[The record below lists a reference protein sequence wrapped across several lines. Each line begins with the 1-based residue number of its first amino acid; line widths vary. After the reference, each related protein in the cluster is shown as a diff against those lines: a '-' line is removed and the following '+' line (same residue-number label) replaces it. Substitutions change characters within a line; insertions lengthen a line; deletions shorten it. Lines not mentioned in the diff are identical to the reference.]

1 MKKSL
6 IKEKQP
12 IALRAKDLLG
22 GRKSLYLDYYVSA
35 DKNHAHKY
43 EFLKLYLLPESSKEN
58 REQNKVTLQ
67 SAKAIQA
74 QRLIEYA
81 NGKANIKTAKKAKFS
96 LVDYM
101 HYFAE
106 RKAKYGQS
114 ASRAETIGKVIKYV
128 EAFKGSVLLADVD
141 KAFCLDFIKYLSTAK
156 SLRSTKNPTNISK
169 NTAKMY
175 YSVLVAVLNQAVRE
189 ELIESNPTNK
199 VNSEERKAIASA
211 GSTRTYLSLD
221 ELQRLIDANC
231 ADDNVKQCFLFAC
244 YTGLRY
250 SDIVTLQW
258 DDIKT
263 ENNQMFISKQMIK
276 TRQEVIVPIGK
287 SAKKYL
293 PKKNNNKYVFNLP
306 TLPVIS
312 KVLKTWAKVAKV
324 DKNVHFHISRHTFA
338 TSLLTKGADL
348 YSVSKL
354 LGHTNIATT
363 QVYAEIVNQK
373 KVDAI
378 NLLDE

>member
-43 EFLKLYLLPESSKEN
+43 EFLKLYLLPETSKEN

-81 NGKANIKTAKKAKFS
+81 NGKANIKTAKTAKFS

-101 HYFAE
+101 RYFAE
-106 RKAKYGQS
+106 RKKEYGQS
-114 ASRAETIGKVIKYV
+114 ESRAETIGKVIKYV
-128 EAFKGSVLLADVD
+128 EAFKGNVLLADVD

-156 SLRSTKNPTNISK
+156 SLRSTKNLTTISK

-189 ELIESNPTNK
+189 ELINSNPTNRI
-199 VNSEERKAIASA
+199 NSEERKAIAPA

-221 ELQRLIDANC
+221 ELQRLIDAKC
-231 ADDNVKQCFLFAC
+231 GDDNVKNAFLFAC
-244 YTGLRY
+244 FTGLRY
-250 SDIVTLQW
+250 SDIVSLQW

-306 TLPVIS
+306 ALPVIS

>member
-12 IALRAKDLLG
+12 IALRAKELLG
-22 GRKSLYLDYYVSA
+22 GRQSLYLDYYVEGS
-35 DKNHAHKY
+35 KNHNHKY
-43 EFLKLYLLPESSKEN
+43 EFLKLYLLPETSKEN

-101 HYFAE
+101 RYYAD
-106 RKAKYGQS
+106 RKKEYGQS
-114 ASRAETIGKVIKYV
+114 ESRAETIGKVIKHV
-128 EAFKGSVLLADVD
+128 VSFRGSGVLLADVD
-141 KAFCLDFIKYLSTAK
+141 KAFCLDFITYLSTAK
-156 SLRSTKNPTNISK
+156 GFRGDYTLSK
-169 NTAKMY
+169 QTASVY

-189 ELIESNPTNK
+189 ELIDSNPASK
-199 VNSEERKAIASA
+199 VSAEERKVITPKGHTIA
-211 GSTRTYLSLD
+211 YLSLD
-221 ELQRLIDANC
+221 ELQRLIDTKCGNDELKNA
-231 ADDNVKQCFLFAC
+231 FLFAC
-244 YTGLRY
+244 FTGLRY
-250 SDIVTLQW
+250 SDIVSLQW
-258 DDIKT
+258 EDIKK
-263 ENNQMFISKQMIK
+263 ENGQMFICKQMIK
-276 TRQEVIVPIGK
+276 TRQEVVVPIGK
-287 SAKKYL
+287 SAKNYL
-293 PKKNNNKYVFNLP
+293 PKKNSNKYVFNLP
-306 TLPVIS
+306 TLSVIS
-312 KVLKTWAKVAKV
+312 KVLKTWAKVANV

-373 KVDAI
+373 RVEAI
-378 NLLDE
+378 NLLDQ

>member
-6 IKEKQP
+6 IKEREP

-43 EFLKLYLLPESSKEN
+43 EFLKLYLLPETSKEN
-58 REQNKVTLQ
+58 REQNKATLQ

-81 NGKANIKTAKKAKFS
+81 NGKAGIKTAKKTRIS

-101 HYFAE
+101 RYFAD
-106 RKAKYGQS
+106 RKKEYGQS
-114 ASRAETIGKVIKYV
+114 GSRAETIGKVIKYV
-128 EAFKGSVLLADVD
+128 EAFKGGVMLHDVD
-141 KAFCLDFIKYLSTAK
+141 KEYCKGFIKYLSTAQ
-156 SLRSTKNPTNISK
+156 SLRSTKNPTTISK
-169 NTAKMY
+169 QTAKIY

-189 ELIESNPTNK
+189 DLIESNPTSK
-199 VNSEERKAIASA
+199 VSAEERKAIAPT
-211 GSTRTYLSLD
+211 GSTRTYLTLE
-221 ELQRLIDANC
+221 ELQKLIDTDCKSENTKRA
-231 ADDNVKQCFLFAC
+231 FLFAC

-250 SDIVTLQW
+250 SDIASLQW

-263 ENNQMFISKQMIK
+263 ENGQMFIHKQMIK
-276 TRQEVIVPIGK
+276 TKQNVIVPIGK
-287 SAKKYL
+287 SAKQYL
-293 PKKNNNKYVFNLP
+293 PKKGNKYIFNLP
-306 TLPVIS
+306 VLPTINIE
-312 KVLKTWAKVAKV
+312 LKRWAKRAKI
-324 DKNVHFHISRHTFA
+324 DKNLHFHVSRHTFA

-354 LGHTNIATT
+354 LGHTNINTT

-378 NLLDE
+378 SLLDD

>member
-6 IKEKQP
+6 IKEREP
-12 IALRAKDLLG
+12 IALRAKDLKG

-43 EFLKLYLLPESSKEN
+43 EFLKLYLLPETSKEN
-58 REQNKVTLQ
+58 REKNKATLQ

-101 HYFAE
+101 RYYAD
-106 RKAKYGQS
+106 RKKEYGQS
-114 ASRAETIGKVIKYV
+114 VSRAETIGKVIKYV
-128 EAFKGSVLLADVD
+128 EAYKGNVMLHDVD
-141 KAFCLDFIKYLSTAK
+141 KDYCQGFIKYLSTAQ
-156 SLRSTKNPTNISK
+156 SLRSTKNPKTISK
-169 NTAKMY
+169 QTASVY
-175 YSVLVAVLNQAVRE
+175 YSVLVSVLNQAVRE
-189 ELIESNPTNK
+189 EIIESNPTSK
-199 VNSEERKAIASA
+199 VSAEERKAIAPTGNA
-211 GSTRTYLSLD
+211 IAYLSLD
-221 ELQRLIDANC
+221 ELQKLIDTECKGENTKRA
-231 ADDNVKQCFLFAC
+231 FLFAC

-250 SDIVTLQW
+250 SDIITLQW

-263 ENNQMFISKQMIK
+263 ENGHTFINKSMVK
-276 TRQEVIVPIGK
+276 TRQDVIVPIGK

-293 PKKNNNKYVFNLP
+293 PKKNNNKYVFDLP
-306 TLPVIS
+306 TLTAIN
-312 KVLKTWAKVAKV
+312 KVLKKWAKRAKI
-324 DKNVHFHISRHTFA
+324 DKNLHFHVSRHTFA

-348 YSVSKL
+348 YSVSNL
-354 LGHTNIATT
+354 LGHTDISTA
-363 QVYAEIVNQK
+363 QIYAEIVNQK

-378 NLLDE
+378 SLLDD

>member
-1 MKKSL
+1 MKSS

-22 GRKSLYLDYYVSA
+22 GRKSLYLDYYVEGS
-35 DKNHAHKY
+35 KSHNHKY
-43 EFLKLYLLPESSKEN
+43 EFLKLYLLPETSKEN
-58 REQNKVTLQ
+58 REQNKETLKV
-67 SAKAIQA
+67 AKAIQA
-74 QRLIEYA
+74 QRMLDVIH
-81 NGKANIKTAKKAKFS
+81 GKANIKTAKKHNFT

-101 HYFAE
+101 RYYANLKSE
-106 RKAKYGQS
+106 YGQS
-114 ASRAETIGKVIKYV
+114 NRRAETIDKVIKYV
-128 EAFKGSVLLADVD
+128 EAFKSSVLLADVD

-156 SLRSTKNPTNISK
+156 SLRSTKNPTTISK

-189 ELIESNPTNK
+189 ELIESNPTSKINP
-199 VNSEERKAIASA
+199 EERKAIAPT
-211 GSTRTYLSLD
+211 GSTRTYLTLE
-221 ELQRLIDANC
+221 ELQKLIDTKCGNEELKNA
-231 ADDNVKQCFLFAC
+231 FLFAC

-250 SDIVTLQW
+250 SDITTLQW

-263 ENNQMFISKQMIK
+263 ENNQLFIHKQMIK
-276 TRQEVIVPIGK
+276 TKQDVIVPIGK
-287 SAKKYL
+287 SAKQYL
-293 PKKNNNKYVFNLP
+293 PKKKHKYIFDLP
-306 TLPVIS
+306 TLIS
-312 KVLKTWAKVAKV
+312 MNIELKRWAKRAKV

-354 LGHTNIATT
+354 LGHTDISTT

-378 NLLDE
+378 SLLDD

>member
-6 IKEKQP
+6 IKEREP

-43 EFLKLYLLPESSKEN
+43 EFLKLYLLPETSKEN

-74 QRLIEYA
+74 QRMIEYA
-81 NGKANIKTAKKAKFS
+81 NGKANIKTAKKAKFA

-101 HYFAE
+101 RYYAD
-106 RKAKYGQS
+106 RKKEYGQS
-114 ASRAETIGKVIKYV
+114 ASRAVTIIKVIKYV
-128 EAFKGSVLLADVD
+128 EAYNGSVMLHDVD
-141 KAFCLDFIKYLSTAK
+141 KEYCKGFIKYLSTAQ
-156 SLRSTKNPTNISK
+156 SLRSTKNPKTISK
-169 NTAKMY
+169 QTASVY
-175 YSVLVAVLNQAVRE
+175 YAVLVAVLNQAVRE
-189 ELIESNPTNK
+189 DLIESNPTSK
-199 VNSEERKAIASA
+199 VSAEERKAIAPT
-211 GSTRTYLSLD
+211 GSTRTYLTLE
-221 ELQRLIDANC
+221 ELQKLIDTDCKSENTKRA
-231 ADDNVKQCFLFAC
+231 FLFAC

-250 SDIVTLQW
+250 SDIASLQW

-263 ENNQMFISKQMIK
+263 ENGQMFIHKQMIK
-276 TRQEVIVPIGK
+276 TKQNVIVPIGK
-287 SAKKYL
+287 SAKQYL
-293 PKKNNNKYVFNLP
+293 PKKKGKYIFDLP
-306 TLPVIS
+306 TLIS
-312 KVLKTWAKVAKV
+312 INIELKRWAKRAKV

-354 LGHTNIATT
+354 LGHTDISTT
-363 QVYAEIVNQK
+363 QIYAEIVNQK

-378 NLLDE
+378 SLLDD

>member
-1 MKKSL
+1 
-6 IKEKQP
+6 
-12 IALRAKDLLG
+12 
-22 GRKSLYLDYYVSA
+22 
-35 DKNHAHKY
+35 
-43 EFLKLYLLPESSKEN
+43 
-58 REQNKVTLQ
+58 
-67 SAKAIQA
+67 
-74 QRLIEYA
+74 
-81 NGKANIKTAKKAKFS
+81 
-96 LVDYM
+96 
-101 HYFAE
+101 
-106 RKAKYGQS
+106 
-114 ASRAETIGKVIKYV
+114 
-128 EAFKGSVLLADVD
+128 
-141 KAFCLDFIKYLSTAK
+141 
-156 SLRSTKNPTNISK
+156 
-169 NTAKMY
+169 
-175 YSVLVAVLNQAVRE
+175 
-189 ELIESNPTNK
+189 
-199 VNSEERKAIASA
+199 
-211 GSTRTYLSLD
+211 
-221 ELQRLIDANC
+221 
-231 ADDNVKQCFLFAC
+231 
-244 YTGLRY
+244 
-250 SDIVTLQW
+250 
-258 DDIKT
+258 
-263 ENNQMFISKQMIK
+263 MIK

>member
-1 MKKSL
+1 MKKSGF
-6 IKEKQP
+6 KEKEP
-12 IALRAKDLLG
+12 IALRAKALKG
-22 GRKSLYLDYYVSA
+22 GRQSLYLDYYTEG
-35 DKNHAHKY
+35 DKNHNHKY
-43 EFLKLYLLPESSKEN
+43 EFLKLYLLPETSKEN
-58 REQNKVTLQ
+58 KELNKVTLQ

-106 RKAKYGQS
+106 RKAEYGQS
-114 ASRAETIGKVIKYV
+114 ASRAETIDKVIKYV
-128 EAFKGSVLLADVD
+128 EAYKGGVMLSDVD
-141 KAFCLDFIKYLSTAK
+141 KEYCKGFIKYLSTAQ
-156 SLRSTKNPTNISK
+156 SLRSTKNPKTISK
-169 NTAKMY
+169 HTASVY
-175 YSVLVAVLNQAVRE
+175 YAVLVAVLNQAVRE
-189 ELIESNPTNK
+189 DLIESNPTTK
-199 VNSEERKAIASA
+199 VSAEERKAIAPT
-211 GSTRTYLSLD
+211 GSTRTYLTLE
-221 ELQRLIDANC
+221 ELQKLIDTKCGNEELKNA
-231 ADDNVKQCFLFAC
+231 FLFAC
-244 YTGLRY
+244 FTGLRY
-250 SDIVTLQW
+250 SDIATLQW

-263 ENNQMFISKQMIK
+263 EGEQMFIHKQMIK
-276 TRQEVIVPIGK
+276 TKQNIIVPIGK
-287 SAKKYL
+287 SAKQYL
-293 PKKNNNKYVFNLP
+293 PKKKGKYIFDLP
-306 TLPVIS
+306 TPIS
-312 KVLKTWAKVAKV
+312 SNIELKRWAKRAKV

-373 KVDAI
+373 RVEAI

>member
-1 MKKSL
+1 MKTR
-6 IKEKQP
+6 IRQKEP

-43 EFLKLYLLPESSKEN
+43 EFLKLYLLPETSKEN
-58 REQNKVTLQ
+58 REKNKATLQ

-74 QRLIEYA
+74 QRMIEYA
-81 NGKANIKTAKKAKFS
+81 NGKAGIKTAKKTRIS

-101 HYFAE
+101 RYYAD
-106 RKAKYGQS
+106 RKKEYGQS
-114 ASRAETIGKVIKYV
+114 ESRAETIGKVIKYV
-128 EAFKGSVLLADVD
+128 EAYNGSVMLPDVD
-141 KAFCLDFIKYLSTAK
+141 KEFCKGFIKYLSTAQ
-156 SLRSTKNPTNISK
+156 SLRSTKNPTTISK
-169 NTAKMY
+169 HTAKIY

-189 ELIESNPTNK
+189 DLIESNPTNK
-199 VNSEERKAIASA
+199 VSAEERKAIAPT
-211 GSTRTYLSLD
+211 GNTRTYLSLD
-221 ELQRLIDANC
+221 ELQKLIDTECKSENTKRA
-231 ADDNVKQCFLFAC
+231 FLFAC

-258 DDIKT
+258 DDIKK
-263 ENNQMFISKQMIK
+263 ENEHTFIKKAMIK

-293 PKKNNNKYVFNLP
+293 PKKKNNKYVFDLP
-306 TLPVIS
+306 IPTAIN
-312 KVLKTWAKVAKV
+312 KVLKAWAKQAKI
-324 DKNVHFHISRHTFA
+324 DKNLHFHVSRHTFA

-354 LGHTNIATT
+354 LGHADISTT

-378 NLLDE
+378 SLLDD

>member
-6 IKEKQP
+6 IKEREP

-43 EFLKLYLLPESSKEN
+43 EFLKLYLLPETSKAN

-74 QRLIEYA
+74 QRLIERA

-106 RKAKYGQS
+106 RKAEYGQS

-128 EAFKGSVLLADVD
+128 ESYNGGVMLSDVD
-141 KAFCLDFIKYLSTAK
+141 KDYCKGFIKYLSTAQGF
-156 SLRSTKNPTNISK
+156 RSTKNPKTISK
-169 NTAKMY
+169 HTASVY

-189 ELIESNPTNK
+189 ELIESNPTSR
-199 VNSEERKAIASA
+199 VSAEERKVITPKGHTIA
-211 GSTRTYLSLD
+211 YLSLD
-221 ELQRLIDANC
+221 ELQRMIETKFGNE
-231 ADDNVKQCFLFAC
+231 NVKQAFLFAC
-244 YTGLRY
+244 YTGLRF

-258 DDIKT
+258 EDIKT

-276 TRQEVIVPIGK
+276 TKQNIIVPIGK
-287 SAKKYL
+287 NAKLYL
-293 PKKNNNKYVFNLP
+293 PKKNNKHVFNLP
-306 TLPVIS
+306 ALPVIN
-312 KVLKTWAKVAKV
+312 KALKTWAKNAEI
-324 DKNVHFHISRHTFA
+324 DKNLHFHVSRHTFA

-363 QVYAEIVNQK
+363 QAYAEIVNQK

>member
-1 MKKSL
+1 MKTS
-6 IKEKQP
+6 IRQREP

-43 EFLKLYLLPESSKEN
+43 EFLKLYLLPETSKEN
-58 REQNKVTLQ
+58 REKNKATLQ

-81 NGKANIKTAKKAKFS
+81 NGKANIKTAKKTRIT

-101 HYFAE
+101 RYFAD
-106 RKAKYGQS
+106 RKKEYGQS
-114 ASRAETIGKVIKYV
+114 NSRAETIGKVIKYV
-128 EAFKGSVLLADVD
+128 EAYKGGVLLSDVD
-141 KAFCLDFIKYLSTAK
+141 KDYCIGFIKYLSTAK
-156 SLRSTKNPTNISK
+156 SLRSTKNPKTISSH
-169 NTAKMY
+169 TASVY
-175 YSVLVAVLNQAVRE
+175 YAVLIAVLNQAVRE
-189 ELIESNPTNK
+189 ELIESNPTTK
-199 VNSEERKAIASA
+199 VSAEERKAIAPT

-221 ELQRLIDANC
+221 ELQKLIDTKCGNEELKNA
-231 ADDNVKQCFLFAC
+231 FLFAC

-263 ENNQMFISKQMIK
+263 ENEQMFIRKQMIK
-276 TRQEVIVPIGK
+276 TKQNIVVPIGK

-293 PKKNNNKYVFNLP
+293 PPKKHKYIFDLP
-306 TLPVIS
+306 TPPTINIE
-312 KVLKTWAKVAKV
+312 LKRWAKRAKV
-324 DKNVHFHISRHTFA
+324 EKNVHFHISRHTFA

-354 LGHTNIATT
+354 LGHTNINTT
-363 QVYAEIVNQK
+363 QVYAEIVNK
-373 KVDAI
+373 KRVDAI
-378 NLLDE
+378 SLLDD